1 MNTIIE
7 VNQINYT
14 ENVIVNSSNLKEVTE
29 FVKNLHWSYVIKG
42 DVLIENT
49 YKVFDIK
56 RTKDVNTQCSW
67 EKVITNYKS
76 CLVVTKIN
84 GFTKKT
90 EISSRETY
98 LTNMKIKDLTWGCK
112 KLN

>member
-1 MNTIIE
+1 
-7 VNQINYT
+7 
-14 ENVIVNSSNLKEVTE
+14 
-29 FVKNLHWSYVIKG
+29 
-42 DVLIENT
+42 
-49 YKVFDIK
+49 
-56 RTKDVNTQCSW
+56 
-67 EKVITNYKS
+67 
-76 CLVVTKIN
+76 LVVTKIN